1 MKFLDGYAEQA
12 YALLRIVAGL
22 MFLAHGV
29 QKFFNF
35 PTAFPM
41 PLNPMLSA
49 AGAIELVAG
58 GLIVIGL
65 FTRPAA
71 FVASGMAAVGYWM
84 VHGSKDIFPIVN
96 GARRSRSIA
105 SSSCSSRPAARASGA
120 STRRADN
127 RAGKDR
133 GQPLRAAPSCGLHMR
148 EGRDQS
154 VFVLVSISFFA
165 SAIALAVV
173 SFLS

>member
-96 GARRSRSIA
+96 GGETIA
-105 SSSCSSRPAARASGA
+105 LYCFLFLFVATRGAGIWSVDAARG
-120 STRRADN
+120 
-127 RAGKDR
+127 
-133 GQPLRAAPSCGLHMR
+133 
-148 EGRDQS
+148 
-154 VFVLVSISFFA
+154 
-165 SAIALAVV
+165 
-173 SFLS
+173 